1 MLHPASSPIVTF
13 DVGHLFGVLAMV
25 DYSLEGDEVNQADNC
40 HCTET
45 SVNNPTAGIYGTA
58 TIKDLT

>member
-1 MLHPASSPIVTF
+1 
-13 DVGHLFGVLAMV
+13 MV